1 MLDRRLI
8 REDPERVVRGVH
20 AKQSDVDLDKLIE
33 LDKRLLGLT
42 QAGDELKHER
52 NVKTE
57 EVARK
62 KRAGEDAGALHTY
75 LKELSNK
82 IKDQE
87 VEHKAISVELD
98 QLLLSVPNLPHESV
112 PLGKS
117 EADNVERRSW
127 GEPKEP
133 FEDILA
139 HWDIGEKLGIL
150 DLEGGRRVTGRGYIV
165 FRKEGALL
173 CRALINMML
182 DMHLD
187 QGYEEVAVPFVVN
200 RDSMTGTGQLP
211 KMEDDMYHCEI
222 DDLFL
227 IPTAEVPVTN
237 LERESFVSVDRL
249 PIKYTSYTP
258 CFRREAGSHGA
269 DTRGLLRV
277 HQFDK
282 VEMVKF
288 VYPDRSYDELETLV
302 DDATAVLEALE
313 LPYRVVELCS
323 ADLSFAAA
331 KCYDLEVHAPGVG
344 KWLEVSSCSNF
355 EDFQARRARIKIK
368 KVQGEKHR
376 FVHTLNGSGLAL
388 PRVMIALL
396 ENYHATS
403 NQSVN
408 RSARVLC
415 PCLRA
420 SPRDRRRS
428 VGDKRY
434 GPYRP
439 GLS

>member
-8 REDPERVVRGVH
+8 REDPQRVIRGVR
-20 AKQSDVDLDKLIE
+20 AKGVDVDLEKLME
-33 LDKRLLGLT
+33 LDRRLLALV
-42 QAGDELKHER
+42 QANDKLKHER

-62 KRAGEDAGALHTY
+62 KRAGEDSGELHSY
-75 LKELSNK
+75 LKELSDK
-82 IKDQE
+82 IKE
-87 VEHKAISVELD
+87 REAEHKDISAALD
-98 QLLLSVPNLPHESV
+98 DLMLSIPNLPHESV
-112 PLGKS
+112 PNGKG
-117 EADNVERRSW
+117 EKDNAERRSW
-127 GEPKEP
+127 GDPAEP
-133 FEDILA
+133 FEDILP

-150 DLEGGRRVTGRGYIV
+150 DLEAGRRVTGRGYIV
-165 FRKEGALL
+165 FRKDGALL

-182 DMHLD
+182 NMHLE
-187 QGYEEVAVPFVVN
+187 QGYEEVAVPFMVS

-211 KMEDDMYHCEI
+211 KMQDDMYHCEI

-237 LERESFVSVDRL
+237 LERDSFIPADRL

-288 VYPDRSYDELETLV
+288 VYPDHSYDELETLV

-313 LPYRVVELCS
+313 LPYRVIELCS
-323 ADLSFAAA
+323 AELSFAAA
-331 KCYDLEVHAPGVG
+331 KCYDLEVFAPGVG

-355 EDFQARRARIKIK
+355 EDFQARRAGIKIK
-368 KVQGEKHR
+368 KVGGEKHR

-388 PRVMIALL
+388 PRTIAAIL
-396 ENYHATS
+396 EVHQTPTG
-403 NQSVN
+403 
-408 RSARVLC
+408 RVRIPEKLV
-415 PCLRA
+415 PHMAGKEFL
-420 SPRDRRRS
+420 
-428 VGDKRY
+428 G
-434 GPYRP
+434 
-439 GLS
+439 